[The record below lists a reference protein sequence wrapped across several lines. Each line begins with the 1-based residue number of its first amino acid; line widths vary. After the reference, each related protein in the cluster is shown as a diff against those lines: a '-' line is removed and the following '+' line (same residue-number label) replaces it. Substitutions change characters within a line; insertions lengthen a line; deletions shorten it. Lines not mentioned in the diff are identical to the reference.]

1 MKNLTKTKLS
11 LLLTMILCVMMVTVV
26 SAEKANTSLKTLVE
40 DTASS
45 TKENKVDHLLDKYDE
60 IQPRAIPCP
69 SCSGY
74 LVTRKIGTG
83 AWRTSDTYACRQHSN
98 CAIKESVRDI
108 HYEDYCGGASG
119 CGYYNNYTNQE
130 YKTEHLR

>member
-11 LLLTMILCVMMVTVV
+11 LLLTMILCVMMVSVV
-26 SAEKANTSLKTLVE
+26 SAEKTNTSLKTLVE

-60 IQPRAIPCP
+60 IQPRPIEPCP
-69 SCSGY
+69 SCSVY
-74 LVTRKIGTG
+74 LVSRKIGTG
-83 AWRTSDTYACRQHSN
+83 AWRSLEISSCKQHVN

-108 HYEDYCGGASG
+108 HYEDYCGSG
-119 CGYYNNYTNQE
+119 SCNYYNSYTNQE
-130 YKTEHLR
+130 YKTDHLR